1 MDITI
6 GFDKIKVKHCYTD
19 SPYGK
24 AEFEQL
30 YGWVD
35 DCLHGV
41 LGKKGSLTKVHPQ
54 GSLSRMHLK
63 LPDGGYLDVMYGYA
77 GGKQSAWFQ
86 FNPTKLSGEDLAVVA
101 GHMSILLD
109 QAFLTLWASGVV
121 SYAEIAIDVRGALFG
136 DYMYIDTSL
145 RSANDGYEKVGTMYL
160 GSENSNRSFCC
171 YDKSKQQ
178 EYKGIYSEETL
189 RIEAKLLGGKAFL
202 LHDVC
207 SIPSPFATLLVIDR
221 GALKKCTHPLVQQ
234 FESRANVPG
243 TSAQVAYLHTP
254 TKQRGGLQKALHELQ
269 PTWWEAEKIWAGFP
283 ASLGWAEELVY
294 LHVGNVASLHS
305 VASGSSAVA

>member
-24 AEFEQL
+24 AEFGQL

-35 DCLHGV
+35 DCLHGE
-41 LGKKGSLTKVHPQ
+41 LGKKGSLSKVHPQ
-54 GSLSRMHLK
+54 GSLSRIHQK

-86 FNPTKLSGEDLAVVA
+86 FNPTKLSGNDLATLG

-109 QAFLTLWASGVV
+109 QAFLTLWKSGVV
-121 SYAEIAIDVRGALFG
+121 SYAEIAIDVRGALFD

-145 RSANDGYEKVGTMYL
+145 RSANKGYEEVGTMYL
-160 GSENSNRSFCC
+160 GSKSSNRSFCC

-178 EYKGIYSEETL
+178 SHEGIYAVDTL
-189 RIEAKLLGGKAFL
+189 RIEAKLKEGKAFRL
-202 LHDVC
+202 EDVY
-207 SIPSPFATLLVIDR
+207 SLTSPFETLLIVDR
-221 GALKKCTHPLVQQ
+221 LALKKCSHQLVQQ
-234 FESRANVPG
+234 FKSRANVPG
-243 TSAQVAYLHTP
+243 ASPQVAYLHTP
-254 TKQRGGLQKALHELQ
+254 PKQRGSLQKALRELQ

-283 ASLGWAEELVY
+283 ASLGWIKELAACMY
-294 LHVGNVASLHS
+294 
-305 VASGSSAVA
+305 